1 MGPVSTSMMS
11 RPRAR
16 VETDSSIALEGPR
29 ERGALV
35 AGGLR
40 VEFRWEADRWS
51 HRIEVLDAE
60 GAWTAMA
67 VARQG
72 DAATERPEA
81 VFAPAW
87 QQLHLQE
94 GEGVAV
100 GLAVGQS
107 GRHKFSA
114 SFLLPD
120 PDDHGTATLSI
131 DLADRMP
138 GGDPILACSY
148 LVPLPASTLID
159 ASPDR
164 ALWQPFGPGRGTLT
178 VEPLAPEGPE
188 PTTSLVVADQWYGG
202 LAVQA
207 LGGVV
212 PGASSQRCRFRWSWT
227 TSASTT

>member
-1 MGPVSTSMMS
+1 MS
-11 RPRAR
+11 QSARSR
-16 VETDSSIALEGPR
+16 VETDSPIALEGPR

-51 HRIEVLDAE
+51 HRVEALDPD
-60 GAWTAMA
+60 GAWSTVA

-72 DAATERPEA
+72 DAALDRPEA

-120 PDDHGTATLSI
+120 PDETGTATLSV

-138 GGDPILACSY
+138 GGDPVLACSY

-164 ALWQPFGPGRGTLT
+164 ATWQPFGPGRGRLAI
-178 VEPLAPEGPE
+178 EPD
-188 PTTSLVVADQWYGG
+188 TTDPDAITRLVVAEQWYGG

-207 LGGVV
+207 LGVVV
-212 PGASSQRCRFRWSWT
+212 PGASSQRCRFRWTWT
-227 TSASTT
+227 GPAT